1 LILLYKHGML
11 RNMQEDQNA
20 NTRVGR
26 AVARYRGSRMSQADL
41 ARELAARLGKPKI
54 DPTTITRIESGK
66 RTISVDE
73 LEAFAD
79 IFNVY
84 VNDLLVDA
92 DLGGRLADLRIAVND
107 LGRISRDERMASSRL
122 WNAAEEVRM
131 KLFDLKFRDEEL
143 VEQVDAEELSTIRNE
158 LLRVQQQINEPR
170 MFWPSGLNDDGS
182 TFPVNLD
189 GTAT

>member
-1 LILLYKHGML
+1 
-11 RNMQEDQNA
+11 MQDAQNA

-26 AVARYRGSRMSQADL
+26 AVARYRGSRMSQAEL
-41 ARELAARLGKPKI
+41 ARELADKLGKAKI
-54 DPTTITRIESGK
+54 DPTTITRIEHGK

-84 VNDLLVDA
+84 VSDLLVDA
-92 DLGGRLADLRIAVND
+92 NVGGRIADLRIQVND
-107 LGRISRDERMASSRL
+107 LTRISREAHMAESRL

-131 KLFDLKFRDEEL
+131 TLFDLKFRDEDL
-143 VEQVDAEELSTIRNE
+143 LAQMDEEEVSAIRHE
-158 LLRVQQQINEPR
+158 LLKVQQQINEPQLL
-170 MFWPSGLNDDGS
+170 WPSGLNEDGS
-182 TFPVNLD
+182 TFPANLD